1 MIIKIIYRWR
11 MKDEKY
17 NCEII
22 RNRDNQSKKCK
33 KWENKF
39 FKLQHKR
46 NLNIT
51 NRRYSRNLWTKWL
64 WKNNCN

>member
-39 FKLQHKR
+39 FK
-46 NLNIT
+46 
-51 NRRYSRNLWTKWL
+51 
-64 WKNNCN
+64 